1 MIIEYERHFLFI
13 QNIFYLSKIKENN
26 EVPVSSMVTLNNNII
41 GVGYNNMIS
50 SNNPNNHA
58 EIIALKKASLNIRS
72 FYLKKATIYIT
83 QEPCIMCIESI
94 MNYKIRNI
102 VYGYCSKNKNKW
114 NYLKYLVQK
123 GELDIV
129 INIKE
134 KKCKNTLKDFF
145 LLKR

>member
-1 MIIEYERHFLFI
+1 MIIEYERHFLFM
-13 QNIFYLSKIKENN
+13 QSIFYLSKIKKNN
-26 EVPVSSMVTLNNNII
+26 EVPISSMVILNNKII
-41 GVGYNNMIS
+41 GIGYNKMIS
-50 SNNPNNHA
+50 SSNPNNHA
-58 EIIALKKASLNIRS
+58 EIIALKHASLNVKS
-72 FYLKKATIYIT
+72 FHLKKATIYIT

-94 MNYKIRNI
+94 MNYKVKNI

-134 KKCKNTLKDFF
+134 KKCRNMLKYFF